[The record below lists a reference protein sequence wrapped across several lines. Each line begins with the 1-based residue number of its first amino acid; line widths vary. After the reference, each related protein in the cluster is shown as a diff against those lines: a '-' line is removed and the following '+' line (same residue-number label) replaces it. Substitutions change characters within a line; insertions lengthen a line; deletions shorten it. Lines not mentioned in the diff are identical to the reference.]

1 MKFESYFILKNKL
14 YTFIKNN
21 VLNKEYIRSIIQEFT
36 KKNLN
41 VIKINKIFSL
51 EISLDELS
59 IEELVAITKCTYN
72 YTRDK
77 SFNPQNNF
85 DKNILAN
92 YESYINVEDNLKEI
106 VLNNII
112 KIDDYNYIGRISFEQ
127 VYNYINNG
135 LIIYNKKSQRAGK
148 LRKIGKTGGYIRDI
162 SLNMDSI
169 KDMSN
174 LMSKGKFEEN
184 EIILGVTIGESEE
197 DPDIRFIPKVDNYGT
212 LIIKPNYDTNS
223 TVVSALDGYHRI
235 QASMDAYLNS
245 GKKLNY
251 GFDVRIVVRTLEE
264 AKEIVYQTFKRSDTE
279 WEHLETYNQ
288 DSNYMQFV
296 NNIEK
301 YSRVLNGNLAD
312 TYEDCM
318 IEDKMTYKTL
328 LINTIKFLNINVN
341 SISIRKT
348 LSKNMAEKIDELYY
362 GCKINNHKIFVLYAI
377 IAYSETNVVDYI
389 NRINSIS
396 ETAIKITENKSKNVN
411 IKEIADLYYSIKED
425 DNGK

>member
-1 MKFESYFILKNKL
+1 MS
-14 YTFIKNN
+14 
-21 VLNKEYIRSIIQEFT
+21 
-36 KKNLN
+36 
-41 VIKINKIFSL
+41 
-51 EISLDELS
+51 
-59 IEELVAITKCTYN
+59 
-72 YTRDK
+72 
-77 SFNPQNNF
+77 
-85 DKNILAN
+85 
-92 YESYINVEDNLKEI
+92 
-106 VLNNII
+106 NII

-197 DPDIRFIPKVDNYGT
+197 DPDIKFVPKVDNYGT

-301 YSRVLNGNLAD
+301 YSRVLNGNIAD

-348 LSKNMAEKIDELYY
+348 LSKDMAEKIDELYY

-377 IAYSETNVVDYI
+377 IAYGETNVVDYI